1 MTLGSILT
9 WLAVGLIAGFL
20 ADVVVKRVK
29 IGLIGDLIVGVLGGF
44 LGGWLF
50 GLLGIDVGG
59 TFWADVLA
67 AFVGAV
73 ILLIVLRAL
82 RGGRRR

>member
-9 WLAVGLIAGFL
+9 WIIVGLIAGVL
-20 ADVVVKRVK
+20 ADWVVKSIRV
-29 IGLIGDLIVGVLGGF
+29 GLIGAIIVGILGAF

-50 GLLGIDVGG
+50 GLLGISIGSGFIGDVI
-59 TFWADVLA
+59 A

-73 ILLIVLRAL
+73 ILLLVLRAI

>member
-1 MTLGSILT
+1 MSLGSILT

-50 GLLGIDVGG
+50 GLLGISLGG
-59 TFWADVLA
+59 GFWADVLA

-82 RGGRRR
+82 RGGRR

>member
-1 MTLGSILT
+1 MDIGSIIT
-9 WLAVGLIAGFL
+9 WLAVGLIAGLL
-20 ADVVVKRVK
+20 ADLVVKRIKV
-29 IGLIGDLIVGVLGGF
+29 GLIGAVIVGVLGGF

-50 GLLGIDVGG
+50 DLLKIPSGTGFLWDVIS
-59 TFWADVLA
+59 

-73 ILLIVLRAL
+73 ILLLVLRAI